1 MNSGKPWTKEMMHKA
16 VASGPHMSAL
26 EYDVIEQL
34 KEEIAQKVKN
44 GQCTVVESDK
54 IKDSPPE
61 QLKISPLAM
70 IPHKSRKYRAI
81 LDLSFC
87 LRLKNGGH
95 ALSVNENTTLEAP
108 AAAIDQMGHALSCII
123 HAFAQAEEDDNIF
136 VAKIDIKDGFWRLDC
151 AEGEEWSFAY
161 VLPQHK
167 GEPTRLVVPTS
178 LQMGWVKSPPYF
190 CAASET
196 ACDVATQ
203 YVEAP
208 VGSLEQHKFLDHAMG
223 GQDVTTLPASAVE
236 GAAPLISI
244 WSRYMWTISSPW
256 PLPRLKSSWS
266 TWQMQL
272 CTEYMMCSLQMR
284 QTLTIPSPS
293 RSCSRRR
300 GNGHWALKKDCLGFT
315 FDGAAK
321 TMQLEEPKKEFLLA
335 TFTKW
340 IRTAKHKSA
349 GIAFPEFESIIAK
362 VRHAFMCIP
371 EGRGLLTPMNKLLR
385 KRPPMVFLQQNK
397 RLLTALKDCRTI
409 LREATRNPTK
419 CSELVMGEPD
429 YVGVKDAS
437 VHGVGGIII
446 GDNKKC
452 VPTVFRMEWPQWV
465 KDEVEKTNSGRG
477 GSLMNLDLEMA
488 GLLLLFLV
496 MEDVCQLQPG
506 DHLALF
512 SDNSPTVSWVR
523 KMAAKGSKVA
533 DQ

>member
-1 MNSGKPWTKEMMHKA
+1 
-16 VASGPHMSAL
+16 
-26 EYDVIEQL
+26 
-34 KEEIAQKVKN
+34 
-44 GQCTVVESDK
+44 
-54 IKDSPPE
+54 
-61 QLKISPLAM
+61 
-70 IPHKSRKYRAI
+70 
-81 LDLSFC
+81 
-87 LRLKNGGH
+87 
-95 ALSVNENTTLEAP
+95 
-108 AAAIDQMGHALSCII
+108 
-123 HAFAQAEEDDNIF
+123 
-136 VAKIDIKDGFWRLDC
+136 
-151 AEGEEWSFAY
+151 
-161 VLPQHK
+161 
-167 GEPTRLVVPTS
+167 
-178 LQMGWVKSPPYF
+178 
-190 CAASET
+190 
-196 ACDVATQ
+196 
-203 YVEAP
+203 
-208 VGSLEQHKFLDHAMG
+208 
-223 GQDVTTLPASAVE
+223 
-236 GAAPLISI
+236 
-244 WSRYMWTISSPW
+244 
-256 PLPRLKSSWS
+256 
-266 TWQMQL
+266 
-272 CTEYMMCSLQMR
+272 
-284 QTLTIPSPS
+284 
-293 RSCSRRR
+293 
-300 GNGHWALKKDCLGFT
+300 
-315 FDGAAK
+315 
-321 TMQLEEPKKEFLLA
+321 MQLEEPKKEFLLA

-385 KRPPMVFLQQNK
+385 KRPPLVFLQQNK